1 MSGLAPATPFGEALR
16 RLISVLKEEELS
28 DYPTITASRVL
39 TVLTEMGWKHT
50 KTQETHHD

>member
-1 MSGLAPATPFGEALR
+1 VSGLAPATPFGEALR

-39 TVLTEMGWKHT
+39 TVLTEMGWKPDPSH
-50 KTQETHHD
+50 KEIR